1 MTARRDYPQSRERMV
16 KEEAIAKG
24 IDDPRV
30 IRALLEVPRHRFVPE
45 AMEREAYGCSAL
57 PIGSGQTISAPH
69 MVALMTQALQLEG
82 KERILEIGTG
92 SGYQAAVLHHITA
105 RVITVERVSELA
117 RRAQR
122 LFQELGLE
130 GLVVKVGD
138 GSQGYP
144 EAAPYDRIIVTAAAP
159 HVPSALLQQL
169 GPGGIL
175 VAPIGDRM
183 EQVLMRYRKRGDVV
197 DEESICR
204 CIFVPLLG
212 KNGFAEEDA

>member
-1 MTARRDYPQSRERMV
+1 MAARA
-16 KEEAIAKG
+16 KETLKRLG
-24 IDDPRV
+24 IKNV
-30 IRALLEVPRHRFVPE
+30 IVH
-45 AMEREAYGCSAL
+45 
-57 PIGSGQTISAPH
+57 T
-69 MVALMTQALQLEG
+69 
-82 KERILEIGTG
+82 
-92 SGYQAAVLHHITA
+92 
-105 RVITVERVSELA
+105 
-117 RRAQR
+117 
-122 LFQELGLE
+122 
-130 GLVVKVGD
+130 GD
-138 GSQGYP
+138 GSLGWP